1 MSTRRT
7 ILRGGLAALG
17 TALVAAAC
25 DTSHGNVGGAATS
38 TPPTGTT
45 GTSPSG
51 STPATPSTPASPSTP
66 SSPPAGSTPS
76 PSTPSGTATPGGPSS
91 PATSTTIPTPAALW
105 TPGPGELDPD
115 VKAVAVEHVVAQLN
129 RPDLQVYD
137 AQYGGLLDTSASV
150 LVVTSVA
157 TFDVRLVQ
165 ASPRWRVTQV
175 NPSQPGAPA
184 PTLSSA
190 ATALLAEPRVSLPPA
205 GLADVRSGQVHD
217 SVLNVLLELA
227 KQYELSVSV
236 VRSGHPIDVFG
247 TTRPSD
253 HPRGRAVD
261 VWRIDGNAVVN
272 PATPTAL
279 VDDFMRRAAALG
291 SYNVGGPRQLSGP
304 QFFSDRTHHD
314 HVHMGFTT

>member
-1 MSTRRT
+1 
-7 ILRGGLAALG
+7 
-17 TALVAAAC
+17 V
-25 DTSHGNVGGAATS
+25 
-38 TPPTGTT
+38 
-45 GTSPSG
+45 
-51 STPATPSTPASPSTP
+51 
-66 SSPPAGSTPS
+66 
-76 PSTPSGTATPGGPSS
+76 
-91 PATSTTIPTPAALW
+91 PTPAALW

-115 VKAVAVEHVVAQLN
+115 VKAVAVEHIVAQLN

-157 TFDVRLVQ
+157 TYDVRLVQ
-165 ASPRWRVTQV
+165 ASPRWKVTAV
-175 NPSQPGAPA
+175 NPSQPGP
-184 PTLSSA
+184 PTTTPTAA
-190 ATALLAEPRVSLPPA
+190 ATALLASKRVSLPPA

-217 SVLNVLLELA
+217 SVLHVLLELA
-227 KQYELSVSV
+227 QDHELTVSV

-261 VWRIDGNAVVN
+261 VWRIDDNAVVN

-279 VDDFMRRAAALG
+279 VDNLMRRAAALG